1 LNLILLP
8 EPVPRV
14 KWDKSSELFHHLEK
28 TLKVRQ
34 GSTIDC
40 AVENGPRGKGT
51 IEVIDDDEMEV
62 SFQWSSPHPPDFLPV
77 HLLVGLS
84 RPQTCR
90 KILEQASTMG
100 VEEIHFFGAQKGEPS
115 YASSTLWTTD
125 EWQQKIRAGV
135 AQAFSSHIPICKHH
149 QDLESLLSE
158 IKEKKGIRIGMDN
171 YEALGKLEP
180 CAVEESESIF
190 LAVGAERGWSG
201 DERNQLRENGFTLK
215 HLGQRVLRVE
225 TAVVAAL
232 GILGV
237 GLEE

>member
-1 LNLILLP
+1 M
-8 EPVPRV
+8 
-14 KWDKSSELFHHLEK
+14 
-28 TLKVRQ
+28 
-34 GSTIDC
+34 IDC

-51 IEVIDDDEMEV
+51 IEAVHDDGVEV
-62 SFQWSSPHPPDFLPV
+62 SFQWNCPHPPDFLHV
-77 HLLVGLS
+77 RLLVGLS

-90 KILEQASTMG
+90 KILEQASSMG

-115 YASSTLWTTD
+115 YASSSLWITD
-125 EWQQKIRAGV
+125 EWQRKIRAGV
-135 AQAFSSHIPICKHH
+135 AQAFSSHIPLCKHH
-149 QDLESLLSE
+149 HDLESLLAE
-158 IKEKKGIRIGMDN
+158 IKEKKDIRIGMDN
-171 YEALGKLEP
+171 YEAVGKLEP
-180 CAVEESESIF
+180 RDVEESGSIF

-215 HLGQRVLRVE
+215 HLGKRVLRVE

>member
-1 LNLILLP
+1 MNLILLP
-8 EPVPRV
+8 EPIARE
-14 KWDKSSELFHHLEK
+14 KWDKSSELFTHLNRI
-28 TLKVRQ
+28 LKVKQ
-34 GSTIDC
+34 GSEVDC

-51 IEVIDDDEMEV
+51 VIAIDQNGVEL
-62 SFQWSSPHPPDFLPV
+62 SFQWNPPHPPDFLPIR
-77 HLLVGLS
+77 LAVGLS

-90 KILEQASTMG
+90 KILEQSATMG

-115 YASSTLWTTD
+115 YASSTLWTTN
-125 EWQQKIRAGV
+125 EWQEKIKSGV
-135 AQAFSSHIPICKHH
+135 AQAFSSHIPSCKHH
-149 QDLESLLSE
+149 LSLESLLTE
-158 IKEKKGIRIGMDN
+158 IPQENAVRMGLDN
-171 YEALGKLEP
+171 YEAAEKLRP
-180 CAVEESESIF
+180 CPVDGSKSIW

>member
-1 LNLILLP
+1 
-8 EPVPRV
+8 
-14 KWDKSSELFHHLEK
+14 
-28 TLKVRQ
+28 
-34 GSTIDC
+34 
-40 AVENGPRGKGT
+40 
-51 IEVIDDDEMEV
+51 
-62 SFQWSSPHPPDFLPV
+62 
-77 HLLVGLS
+77 
-84 RPQTCR
+84 
-90 KILEQASTMG
+90 MG
-100 VEEIHFFGAQKGEPS
+100 VAEIHFFGAQKGEPS

-135 AQAFSSHIPICKHH
+135 AQAFSSYIPLCKHH
-149 QDLESLLSE
+149 QDLESLLAE
-158 IKEKKGIRIGMDN
+158 IKEKKGIRIGLDN